1 MSTSSGSGSALS
13 KLRSRLELDQ
23 AAREEAATRATT
35 TTKLRKRSSRRPVSA
50 AEEADHL
57 GESTAARD
65 ESVVVV
71 VEAGAHEAHDP
82 PDIPLEHPV
91 PESMNPDS
99 IQAQPI
105 SHEPSSPAPVQLPE
119 EAFAPVSDPPP
130 PPDLDFHLEP
140 NRPPP
145 SAPRSLSSSATSL
158 LFAPV
163 RLGWRV
169 TTAPARITYRLAAFG
184 VGVVGSGIS
193 LGQKV
198 AQLGLETATEAG
210 NSLGN
215 AVARKTATSNGE
227 VGGPKGKGGDSRQT
241 ALLRLRDTVSPARI
255 ALAALQVS
263 LGMVLASVLVARA
276 LVELTVTRVRG
287 RVECLGRRR
296 CCSLPEVSTKTCP
309 FRLRRSFPLELTLRR
324 STCRNSFA

>member
-91 PESMNPDS
+91 PESVGPDS
-99 IQAQPI
+99 IQVHPI
-105 SHEPSSPAPVQLPE
+105 SHQPSSPAPVQLPE
-119 EAFAPVSDPPP
+119 EAFAPVSEPPP
-130 PPDLDFHLEP
+130 PELDLDCNLEP
-140 NRPPP
+140 NRSPPP
-145 SAPRSLSSSATSL
+145 APRSLSSSATSL

-287 RVECLGRRR
+287 RVEG
-296 CCSLPEVSTKTCP
+296 
-309 FRLRRSFPLELTLRR
+309 
-324 STCRNSFA
+324 

>member
-23 AAREEAATRATT
+23 AAREEAATRTT
-35 TTKLRKRSSRRPVSA
+35 TTAKLRKRSSRRPVSA

-57 GESTAARD
+57 GESMASRD
-65 ESVVVV
+65 EGVAV
-71 VEAGAHEAHDP
+71 VEASGHEAHDP
-82 PDIPLEHPV
+82 PDVPLEHLVLESVSFESIPV
-91 PESMNPDS
+91 
-99 IQAQPI
+99 QPI
-105 SHEPSSPAPVQLPE
+105 SHEANSSTPVQLPE
-119 EAFAPVSDPPP
+119 EALAPVSEPPP
-130 PPDLDFHLEP
+130 PELELDFDLEP
-140 NRPPP
+140 NRPPAP
-145 SAPRSLSSSATSL
+145 APRSLSYSATSL

-169 TTAPARITYRLAAFG
+169 TTAPARMTYRLAAFG

-198 AQLGLETATEAG
+198 AQLGFETATEAG
-210 NSLGN
+210 NSLGT
-215 AVARKTATSNGE
+215 AVAPKTATSNA
-227 VGGPKGKGGDSRQT
+227 VGVSGPKGKGGESRQT

-276 LVELTVTRVRG
+276 LVELTVARVRG
-287 RVECLGRRR
+287 QVMGGRVERG
-296 CCSLPEVSTKTCP
+296 
-309 FRLRRSFPLELTLRR
+309 
-324 STCRNSFA
+324 